1 MFISYHLPQNRGLN
15 LGFGTGLD
23 LPSDLADL
31 VIEYLMDTAH
41 RRNAAVFMLYFATKM
56 SDNSEMLHKFKIL
69 TLIITFREKK
79 SKPEHPKGQ
88 FGPPVSDV
96 TLF

>member
-1 MFISYHLPQNRGLN
+1 MLISYYLPQNRGLN

-23 LPSDLADL
+23 LPSDIAGL

-69 TLIITFREKK
+69 TLIITFREKNQNLNIQK
-79 SKPEHPKGQ
+79 VSL
-88 FGPPVSDV
+88 GPP
-96 TLF
+96 